1 MPDNVK
7 DNPVGKREALLADRL
22 RLHKGYRYTEVE
34 IFSKGDF
41 TLGTNWFEGEV
52 TVGDVAEFFQRSGDT
67 LYDKLGAGWS
77 WRGATGEIERARE
90 CLEKVLAV
98 RGTTL
103 EEVRTARGR
112 RLLSQDRMMAETMAF
127 LLTDCTFADIAELIG
142 GVPGRV
148 ENEVF
153 ETYYAA
159 SNWNIDEDVQKAL
172 HTGIIYYAWN
182 VGNPNRPLCLPPVL
196 KARGRCGN
204 GGTDL
209 PGFPTFRQAPG
220 QSRNPPPIGMLKTPS
235 SRETIGR
242 RRGKAGHA
250 AAAR

>member
-1 MPDNVK
+1 MENMPDNVK

-77 WRGATGEIERARE
+77 WRGAEGEMERARE

-112 RLLSQDRMMAETMAF
+112 RLLSQDRRMAETMAF

-159 SNWNIDEDVQKAL
+159 SNWNIDGDVQKAL
-172 HTGIIYYAWN
+172 HTGIVYYAWD

-196 KARGRCGN
+196 KARERKLSWLGDASIRDGEFFV
-204 GGTDL
+204 
-209 PGFPTFRQAPG
+209 PIEETF
-220 QSRNPPPIGMLKTPS
+220 
-235 SRETIGR
+235 
-242 RRGKAGHA
+242 
-250 AAAR
+250 